1 MGKPEPFPAQLAQPQ
16 HCSNKPEGILFL
28 LFASPLFVAA
38 LLTPRD
44 SPSVP
49 SRGECICCCSN
60 AIPAHQVLQE
70 VIKKGKRN
78 NFGTKTAVLEPRSPR
93 AAIPLQAR
101 INPSPVC
108 LHHLQ
113 NIRILSANSVW
124 FLPGC
129 LPWR

>member
-16 HCSNKPEGILFL
+16 HCSNKLEGIFFL

-70 VIKKGKRN
+70 VIKKKE
-78 NFGTKTAVLEPRSPR
+78 KEIILERKQLCWSLDPREQRSPCKQG
-93 AAIPLQAR
+93 LTHLLY
-101 INPSPVC
+101 VC
-108 LHHLQ
+108 
-113 NIRILSANSVW
+113 IISRT
-124 FLPGC
+124 
-129 LPWR
+129 